1 MIFYYI
7 SCYGL
12 QVFVQGV
19 NNNQEAPESSIEFF
33 NFLKKILCI
42 FKLVSLEYK
51 NKTAAVSSTVLL
63 AVAITTRYQQFGRN
77 ISKFFFKFDT
87 LKYFVL
93 L

>member
-1 MIFYYI
+1 MISSDFLLYFM
-7 SCYGL
+7 YGL

-33 NFLKKILCI
+33 NYFKKIPCI

-63 AVAITTRYQQFGRN
+63 AVAITTR
-77 ISKFFFKFDT
+77 
-87 LKYFVL
+87 
-93 L
+93 